1 MCSSAYHL
9 ASLQF
14 YRDRVAAELA
24 EAKPDTDQDQVD
36 RFSANFPDVHI
47 ASSCLQKALRRGE
60 FQFAF
65 AAGRFLL
72 RSDPERLWRRLC
84 VCAFEE
90 FGLVDLGVTAR
101 VVAVAASKAFR
112 LVQGEERVLGYLLAL
127 LCDLPKDRR
136 LDDLYGLGAAMVGD
150 HSRLRALEQGPLASV
165 VAPLVHEASRLIAVC
180 EQAVP
185 RRSFRV
191 VSNEACE
198 RALARMAAEGLVD
211 EGLIELCLKGV
222 RLSRCL
228 LPVLLPLAIRAT
240 EACGGLGEAIPEPLP
255 SVPLIS
261 GVPAYAFDGFTRTG
275 RACLVQLGVEEP
287 RLKQLLQT
295 VPAAKRLDYLR
306 HLLFV
311 VEGSRASPLIRDDL
325 ADRLR
330 SEAVADGM
338 TQDAVMSAVDLI
350 TDLLPT
356 LHRLRGELAPAS
368 TSEEQAS

>member
-136 LDDLYGLGAAMVGD
+136 LDDLYGVGAAVGWRPQPAEEFGAGTARICYRAAGARVFAPD
-150 HSRLRALEQGPLASV
+150 CCLRTGCSP
-165 VAPLVHEASRLIAVC
+165 PLVPGGVERGLRTGSR
-180 EQAVP
+180 EDG
-185 RRSFRV
+185 S
-191 VSNEACE
+191 
-198 RALARMAAEGLVD
+198 EGLVD
-211 EGLIELCLKGV
+211 EGLFELCAKGV
-222 RLSRCL
+222 QLSRCL
-228 LPVLLPLAIRAT
+228 LPVLLPLAIAAT
-240 EACGGLGEAIPEPLP
+240 EASGGLGEARVEALP
-255 SVPLIS
+255 SMPLIS